1 MKRPGIRVR
10 RPCRQAAWVF
20 CAAGALLVGTLLTA
34 RAAGLRVNGSASM
47 PEGLWRLTAAHLP
60 LRRGEIVVVCLPQTA
75 VTREAASRGYIP
87 AGTCAG
93 GLAPLLKPV
102 AAVSGDVVMVSAAGL
117 AVNGRLVANGTPLL
131 RDSAG
136 RALRPMPMG
145 PYPVAPGKIWLLS
158 GHDPRSFDSRYFGPV
173 PTTAVQGVAHPLW
186 VLR

>member
-1 MKRPGIRVR
+1 
-10 RPCRQAAWVF
+10 
-20 CAAGALLVGTLLTA
+20 
-34 RAAGLRVNGSASM
+34 M
-47 PEGLWRLTAAHLP
+47 PEGLWQVTAAHRP

-75 VTREAASRGYIP
+75 MTREAASRGYIP
-87 AGTCAG
+87 AGTCSG

-117 AVNGRLVANGTPLL
+117 AVNGRPVANGAQLL

-136 RALRPMPMG
+136 RALRPMQAG
-145 PYPVAPGKIWLLS
+145 TYPVAPGTIWLLS

-173 PTTAVQGVAHPLW
+173 PAAAVQGVAHPLW